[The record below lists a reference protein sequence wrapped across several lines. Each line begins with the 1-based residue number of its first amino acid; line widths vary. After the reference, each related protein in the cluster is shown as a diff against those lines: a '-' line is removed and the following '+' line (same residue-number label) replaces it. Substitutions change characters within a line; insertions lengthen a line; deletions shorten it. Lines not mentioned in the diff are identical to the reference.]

1 MVARKG
7 VTIMTTAQAHKA
19 RPINGTGALPPTDT
33 LPSAAHA
40 GTPPDRAAAEA
51 PALKPLTVSV
61 KTARQ
66 LLDIGN
72 SKMWELIAEGQVQTI
87 SIGRK
92 RLVLYHSLEALVRSG
107 CAPK

>member
-1 MVARKG
+1 
-7 VTIMTTAQAHKA
+7 MTTAQHHKT
-19 RPINGTGALPPTDT
+19 RLVNGTAALPQAEPLSSGSHGGNPQD
-33 LPSAAHA
+33 HA
-40 GTPPDRAAAEA
+40 MAEA

-72 SKMWELIAEGQVQTI
+72 SKMWSLIAEGRVETI

-92 RLVLYHSLEALVRSG
+92 RLVLYHSLEALVRSA